1 MLSRL
6 RTALRA
12 LLRGSRAER
21 ELDEELR
28 YHIERQTDQN
38 IRLGMNP
45 EEARYAARKAFG
57 GVEQAKERSRDVRGG
72 RWIEDLWQD
81 LRYGARMLWRNP
93 GFTSVA
99 ILSLAL
105 GIGANT
111 AIFSVLYAV
120 LLRPLPYH
128 APNQLVLIFSKGR
141 EDQKEPISLDDFA
154 ILKSQS
160 QSFEAMSAFYKNT
173 GFSRVN
179 LTGAAEPE
187 VVQGGFVSADFFPL
201 MGMAP
206 SIGRLFTVEEE
217 SQRNRVVILS
227 QGLWSRRFGSATD
240 VVGQRLQIDGAD
252 FQVIGVM
259 PATFQFPARE
269 TQFWA
274 PITTNRYWLDRPA
287 WNGNLTRGFFA
298 RWNVVARLKPDVPL
312 QQAQAEMNI
321 LAKRLEQINPELNK
335 GMGVS
340 LLPLRV
346 ELNSNTRLALM
357 ILLAAVSF
365 VLLIACGN
373 VANLI
378 LARGASREREMAIR
392 NALGAGRVRLIR
404 QLFTESVMLAMLSG
418 CLGLYLAAVGLPA
431 LIALGPSD
439 IPRLDESG
447 LDPMVLAFTLGI
459 SLLAAII
466 CGLGPA
472 WKISQS
478 DPNKSLKSVGRGS
491 SGTIAFGHVR
501 GLLVIIEVA
510 LSVIL
515 LTGAGLLIRSFLAI
529 QAVDPGF
536 EPEHALSM
544 RVALPAETEATRRM
558 AFLDTVLE
566 RVRAIPGV
574 GAVGAIDGLFQFGVA
589 SKLGLRSVE
598 GRAVEPPIQW
608 TALTWKS
615 ISGEY
620 LQAMGAPLL
629 RGRFFSEED
638 GPNSPLVAI
647 INESM
652 ARRYW
657 PDEDAIGK
665 RFKGQDPRGRN
676 DDWLTVIGVVGD
688 MHSHGLERQTTP
700 YVFEWYKQSQAI
712 TADLVVRTTVDP
724 AEFAATL
731 RSAVRSLD
739 QTAILSRVTTIEKQL
754 SEQMSPRRFQTSL
767 LSLFSIIALTLAG
780 MGIYGVMSYMVV
792 QRTHEIGI
800 RMALGAQISDLLRL
814 IIGEGVKLALVGLL
828 IGFGGAW
835 ALTRLMKNLLFSV
848 SPTDPL
854 TFILIGSLLT
864 VVALLAC
871 YIPARRATKVDPL
884 IALRWE

>member
-1 MLSRL
+1 MLNKLRL
-6 RTALRA
+6 RIRSLFFRSKIEDELEAEVRFHL
-12 LLRGSRAER
+12 ER
-21 ELDEELR
+21 EIEE
-28 YHIERQTDQN
+28 N
-38 IRLGMNP
+38 IARGMSP
-45 EEARYAARKAFG
+45 EEARYAALRSFG
-57 GVEQAKERSRDVRGG
+57 GVERVKEESRDERGVRLL
-72 RWIEDLWQD
+72 EEVWQD
-81 LRYGARMLWRNP
+81 LRYGARMLRRSP
-93 GFTSVA
+93 GFTAVA
-99 ILSLAL
+99 GLSLAL

-128 APNQLVLIFSKGR
+128 DPNQLVLIFSKGR
-141 EDQKEPISLDDFA
+141 EDPKEPISLDDFA

-160 QSFEAMSAFYKNT
+160 QSFEAMSVFYKNT

-179 LTGAAEPE
+179 LTGTAEPE

-217 SQRNRVVILS
+217 TQRNRVVILS
-227 QGLWSRRFGSATD
+227 QGLWSRRFGSAPD

-252 FQVIGVM
+252 FQIIGVM

-287 WNGNLTRGFFA
+287 WNGNLTRGFYA
-298 RWNVVARLKPDVPL
+298 RWNAVARLKPDVPL
-312 QQAQAEMNI
+312 QQAQAEMNV

-447 LDPMVLAFTLGI
+447 LDSMVLAFTLGI

-478 DPNKSLKSVGRGS
+478 DPNKSLKSAGRGS

-501 GLLVIIEVA
+501 GLLVITEVA

-515 LTGAGLLIRSFLAI
+515 LTG
-529 QAVDPGF
+529 
-536 EPEHALSM
+536 
-544 RVALPAETEATRRM
+544 
-558 AFLDTVLE
+558 
-566 RVRAIPGV
+566 
-574 GAVGAIDGLFQFGVA
+574 
-589 SKLGLRSVE
+589 
-598 GRAVEPPIQW
+598 
-608 TALTWKS
+608 
-615 ISGEY
+615 
-620 LQAMGAPLL
+620 
-629 RGRFFSEED
+629 
-638 GPNSPLVAI
+638 
-647 INESM
+647 
-652 ARRYW
+652 
-657 PDEDAIGK
+657 
-665 RFKGQDPRGRN
+665 
-676 DDWLTVIGVVGD
+676 
-688 MHSHGLERQTTP
+688 
-700 YVFEWYKQSQAI
+700 
-712 TADLVVRTTVDP
+712 
-724 AEFAATL
+724 
-731 RSAVRSLD
+731 
-739 QTAILSRVTTIEKQL
+739 
-754 SEQMSPRRFQTSL
+754 
-767 LSLFSIIALTLAG
+767 
-780 MGIYGVMSYMVV
+780 
-792 QRTHEIGI
+792 
-800 RMALGAQISDLLRL
+800 
-814 IIGEGVKLALVGLL
+814 
-828 IGFGGAW
+828 
-835 ALTRLMKNLLFSV
+835 
-848 SPTDPL
+848 
-854 TFILIGSLLT
+854 
-864 VVALLAC
+864 
-871 YIPARRATKVDPL
+871 
-884 IALRWE
+884 